1 MQLIDRAYLG
11 AFIAP
16 IVGESSENSGTFIL
30 NFFAERNILEILLR
44 TL

>member
-1 MQLIDRAYLG
+1 MQLSDRAYLG

-30 NFFAERNILEILLR
+30 DIFAVIKVLKILL
-44 TL
+44 